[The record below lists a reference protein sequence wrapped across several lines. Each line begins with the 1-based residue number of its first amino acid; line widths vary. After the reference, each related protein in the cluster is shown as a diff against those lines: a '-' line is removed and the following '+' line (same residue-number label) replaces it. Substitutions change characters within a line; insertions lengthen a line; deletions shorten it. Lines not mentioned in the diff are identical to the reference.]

1 MKAPKLQWRVR
12 LGEQDWKAKMVPR
25 RLVFRVQVLAAI
37 VVLVSCLWVA
47 EIRAE
52 NGRADVVLYHGK
64 IYTADPAR
72 SFQQAIA
79 FTGNTIV
86 AVGDDNKVKLL
97 IGPKTKVV
105 DLSGKLVLPGLIDTH
120 SHPIGSAVDLGKPKG
135 CSLADVKGEP
145 PTIEALKPVIREC
158 LRKEPGG
165 RNAWLEAV
173 QLYNYNFKATA
184 KDLDSIEKTRPMVLE
199 GNDGHTAWVNSHGLD
214 LLCKT
219 VKTVNVKV
227 GCAYRKIACPAST
240 GFLVE
245 DDVGLVE
252 DLIPELP
259 LEKQA
264 SLTAAALKKMS
275 ANGITS
281 LMDALVGPNEEQV
294 WLLLYRTGRI
304 PMRVRMALAIDEI
317 NHPYRDIND
326 TVNQLV
332 TASNGIKISKQ
343 GDVDPNFLRAGVVKV
358 FADGVMEYPA
368 QTAALLKPYLDG
380 HGKRTKCRGKLD
392 LNPKFPQLVRKLD
405 AAGLTVHVHAMGDR
419 AVRKTLDAFAA
430 ARRTNGDRDNRHQI
444 AHLELVDPAD
454 FPRFKALGVIADF
467 QLLWALRDQTTVEAV
482 KPYLGPKRYR
492 YLYPADSLLKAGAT
506 IVGGSD
512 WSVSSYNPFC
522 ALRTAVT
529 RTGGGKKEKPLNK
542 DQKIPITAAVDAY
555 TINAAFAMKQDTTT
569 GSLEVGKRAD
579 LVILDR
585 DIFTVDPNI
594 IADTKVLA
602 TYLDGRRV
610 YKAPASGQ
618 SIMQGCDE

>member
-1 MKAPKLQWRVR
+1 

-199 GNDGHTAWVNSHGLD
+199 GNDGHTAWVNSRGLA

-219 VKTVNVKV
+219 VKTLNLKD
-227 GCAYRKIACPAST
+227 GKIACAAST
-240 GFLVE
+240 GVLVESDVNLVE
-245 DDVGLVE
+245 DK
-252 DLIPELP
+252 IPKLL

-264 SLTAAALKKMS
+264 SLTAAELKKMS
-275 ANGITS
+275 AVGITS
-281 LMDALVGPNEEQV
+281 LMDA
-294 WLLLYRTGRI
+294 
-304 PMRVRMALAIDEI
+304 RVKPSA
-317 NHPYRDIND
+317 
-326 TVNQLV
+326 
-332 TASNGIKISKQ
+332 
-343 GDVDPNFLRAGVVKV
+343 GD
-358 FADGVMEYPA
+358 
-368 QTAALLKPYLDG
+368 
-380 HGKRTKCRGKLD
+380 
-392 LNPKFPQLVRKLD
+392 
-405 AAGLTVHVHAMGDR
+405 DR
-419 AVRKTLDAFAA
+419 AEPGEEDVWRRNLLVARSRGEKTAWVQVGAQPDCA
-430 ARRTNGDRDNRHQI
+430 I
-444 AHLELVDPAD
+444 
-454 FPRFKALGVIADF
+454 GVQHI
-467 QLLWALRDQTTVEAV
+467 
-482 KPYLGPKRYR
+482 PSG
-492 YLYPADSLLKAGAT
+492 
-506 IVGGSD
+506 
-512 WSVSSYNPFC
+512 
-522 ALRTAVT
+522 T
-529 RTGGGKKEKPLNK
+529 RPHSMLNL
-542 DQKIPITAAVDAY
+542 P
-555 TINAAFAMKQDTTT
+555 
-569 GSLEVGKRAD
+569 S
-579 LVILDR
+579 
-585 DIFTVDPNI
+585 
-594 IADTKVLA
+594 
-602 TYLDGRRV
+602 
-610 YKAPASGQ
+610 
-618 SIMQGCDE
+618 